1 MADNEK
7 HVDYLKRAM
16 NNLRLTRRRLSELEY
31 QQSEPIAIVGIGCR
45 YPGGV
50 SSPEDLWRVVAE
62 GRDTIG
68 GFPTDRG
75 WDIDALFD
83 PEPGIAG
90 KSYVRDGGFVYDAGE
105 FDAGF
110 FGISPRE
117 AVAMDPQQRLLLET
131 VWEALEH
138 AGIAPES
145 LRGSDT
151 GVFVGVMHH
160 DYPYSE
166 ASGAIVSGR
175 VSYVLGLE
183 GPAVTVDTACSS
195 SLVALHQAAQA
206 VRAGECAMALVGGVT
221 VLATPGLFVEF
232 SRQRGLAPD
241 GRSKSFADAADGT
254 GWSEG
259 VGVLVVERLSD
270 ARRHG
275 HQVLA
280 VVRGSAVNQDGAS
293 NGLTAPNG
301 PSQQRVIRRALA
313 NAGLTTGEVDVVE
326 AHGTGTRLGDPIE
339 AQALLATYGQDRPE
353 DKPLWLGSI
362 KSNIGHSQAAAGVA
376 GVIKMIQAMRH
387 GVAPKT
393 LHVDAP
399 SSHVDWD
406 SGAVQ
411 LLTEARDWPDGDRPR
426 RAAVSSFGISGTNA
440 HVILEQAPAVA
451 EVIDSEATVSDTT
464 GVVVWRLS
472 GRSREALVGQARRL
486 ADFIAADAGLEAAD
500 VGWSLLQ
507 RSRFEHRALVVGVDR
522 EQLLAG
528 LISIG
533 TDTPAANTVTG
544 TGAGAGKTVLVF
556 PGQGAQWVGMG
567 RELLDTAPVFAQAI
581 DECDRAFSVLVDWSL
596 TDVLRGSV
604 DAPSL
609 DRVDVVQPV
618 SFAVMVGLAR
628 LWAAFGVVPDA
639 VMGHSQGE
647 IAAAY
652 VAGALTLEDAARVV
666 VSRSRLIQQQL
677 AGNGA
682 MLSILDTVERVQS
695 WIAPFAEEVCVA
707 AVNGP
712 RSVTVSGPPAVL
724 AELERTLSAQA
735 VMRWMIPDVDFAAHS
750 MQVESLQ
757 AALLEALGGVS
768 AGSSLIPFYSTVTGE
783 LVDTTGLDAHYWY
796 RNLRQTVCL
805 QQATEALLA
814 DGHTRFVE
822 VSAHPVLT
830 VAIEDT
836 STNIHTGTGTG
847 APETVVVV
855 GSLRR
860 DDGGLD
866 RFLHAVACLDVAGV
880 EIDWT
885 ALYTGRGV
893 ARVGL
898 PTYAFQRRRYWLD
911 TSAGTGDA
919 VSLGQ
924 AAADH
929 PLVGAVVAAPDT
941 GGVTVTGRLSLRTH
955 PWLADYTVGG
965 VVLLPGT
972 GFVELVLRAGDE
984 VGCPLLQEL
993 TLLAPLSL
1001 PETGARQIQVL
1012 IGGADSDG
1020 QRVVT
1025 VYSRPDTDSDTDGEW
1040 VLHAQGVVAP
1050 DTAAAVVPPW
1060 TQWPPVGA
1068 EPVPIDGLY
1077 DGLTDTGYGYGPMF
1091 QGLQQVWRDGTELYV
1106 QAALPATDGI
1116 DSVGEAHRYGLHP
1129 ALLDAVLHA
1138 LGLDDTHDTGDTGG
1152 GQGPRLPFAW
1162 EQVGLHATGAA
1173 LVRARITST
1182 DTGAVS
1188 IVVADETGQPVLTV
1202 GSLVLRPVAF
1212 DQLTITSGDRLLAVD
1227 WNPVTAPEPVSVVPY
1242 ITWTQH
1248 ATPDTVSDGASD
1260 ASVVVFD
1267 ARDIAA
1273 GEADPVWQ
1281 AHTAVHRVLAAVQEF
1296 SDPHWSGPGVL
1307 MVLTRGAVAVAGSAV
1322 TDLAASAVWGLV
1334 RSAQTEDPGRI
1345 VLIDLDLDLEPDAE
1359 TESGE
1364 DLFSPAVA
1372 EVVSTASALGEPQL
1386 AIRNGITHTPRLT
1399 RLTSQPAEITDGD
1412 RGVVLAE
1419 GTVIVTGG
1427 TGGLGALVA
1436 RHLVSSYGV
1445 RSLVLA
1451 SRRGSAA
1458 EGVEQLVEELAGLG
1472 ARVRVEACDVSDR
1485 AAVAQLLS
1493 SVPSQFPLTGVVHA
1507 AGVLDDGMMA
1517 ALTPQRVDVVMSAK
1531 ADAAWHLHELTRDRD
1546 LALFVL
1552 FSSVA
1557 GVVGG
1562 PGQGNYAAANTFLDG
1577 LAEYRR
1583 ARGLAATSIAWG
1595 LWASGTGMTGHLERG
1610 DVARNSR
1617 GGFRAVSDEQGL
1629 ALFDAAIAQH
1639 RATVTATRLDTA
1651 ALAASARAGLLAPL
1665 LRGLAPAA
1673 RRSVDTT
1680 TTPGTGS
1687 ALLARLAGLAEPE
1700 QRRLVLDMV
1709 RSQIAVVLGHAGAE
1723 AVEATRNFRDLGIDS
1738 LTAVEARN
1746 RLNTVTGLRLPA
1758 TLVFDYPTPDAITG
1772 HILHELHGSAAV
1784 PAMVT
1789 PLVSADVSDPVVV
1802 VGIGCRYPGGVSS
1815 PEDLWRVVAEGR
1827 DTIGGFPTDRGWDID
1842 ALFDPEPGIAGKSYV
1857 RDGGFVYDAGEFDA
1871 GFFGIS
1877 PREAVAM
1884 DPQQRLLLETVW
1896 EALEH
1901 AGIAPESLRGSD
1913 TGVFVGVGDAYYGVG
1928 ADSDISAEGFR
1939 LTGGAASVVSG
1950 RVSYVLGL
1958 EGPAVSI
1965 DTACSSS
1972 LVALHQAAQAVRA
1985 GECAMALVGGVTVL
1999 ATPGLFVEFS
2009 RQRGLA
2015 PDGRSKSFADAADGT
2030 GWSEGVGV
2038 LVVER
2043 LSDARRHGHQVLA
2056 VVRGSAVNQD
2066 GASNGLTAPNGPSQ
2080 QRVIRRALANA
2091 GLTTGEV
2098 DVVEA
2103 HGTGTRLGDP
2113 IEAQALL
2120 ATYGQDRPE
2129 DKPLWLGSIKS
2140 NIGHS
2145 QAAAGVAGVI
2155 KMIQAMRHGV
2165 APKTLHVDAPSSHV
2179 DWDSGAVQLLTEARD
2194 WPDGDRPR
2202 RAAVSSFGVSGTNAH
2217 VILEQAPVI
2226 ENHSDTD
2233 DPADSTGGIDT
2244 TGTTVTGAGA
2254 GVVVWRLSGRSREAL
2269 VGQAR
2274 RLADFIAADAGLEA
2288 ADVGWSLLQRS
2299 RFEHRALVVG
2309 VDREQL
2315 LAGLISIGTDTP
2327 AANTVTGTGAGAG
2340 KTVLVFPGQG
2350 AQWVGMGRELYERF
2364 PVFAAAFDAVVAE
2377 LDPRLGCSLR
2387 EVVWGEHAEPLN
2399 ATVFAQA
2406 ALFAVGVGVFAL
2418 LRAWGVRPDML
2429 AGHSIGEITAA
2440 HVAGV
2445 LSLEDA
2451 AVLVAA
2457 RGQLMQALPEGGA
2470 MAAVQ
2475 ASETEIAELFTEFGT
2490 GAVDIAAVNAVD
2502 SLVISGEADAVET
2515 VTTHLAGLGRR
2526 VTRLPVSHAFHSVLM
2541 EPMLAEFAEV
2551 VAGLS
2556 FAEPAIPIVSNL
2568 DGQLAG
2574 PELADPHY
2582 WVRHVRGTVRFAETI
2597 HTLHEA
2603 GATRFLV
2610 AGPDGGLTALI
2621 DQNLQPHTDTGVVVT
2636 AALRRDR
2643 SQTDTMLTAV
2653 AHLDVAGV
2661 EIDWT
2666 ALYTGRGVARVGL
2679 PTYAFQ
2685 RRRYWLD
2692 TSAGTGD
2699 AVSLGQAAADHPLVG
2714 AVVAAPDT
2722 GGVTVTGR
2730 LSLRTHPW
2738 LADHAVGGVVLLPGT
2753 GFVELVLRA
2762 GDEVGCPLLQEL
2774 TLLAPLSLPET
2785 GARQIQVL
2793 IGGAD
2798 SDGQRVVTVYSRP
2811 DTDSDTDGEWVLH
2824 AQGVVAPD
2832 TAAAVVPPWTQWPP
2846 VGAEPVPIDGLY
2858 DGLTDTGYGYGPMF
2872 QGLQQVWRDG
2882 TELYVQ
2888 AALPATDGID
2898 SVGEAHRYGLHP
2910 ALLDAVLHALLALND
2925 TGGTGAGPR
2934 LPFAWEQVSLHAT
2947 GAALVRARITSTDT
2961 GAVTVEVGDEAGHPV
2976 LTVGSLAVRPVTLDQ
2991 LATTRSGDRLLGLD
3005 WNPVTAP
3012 EPVSVVPYITWTQHA
3027 TPDTVSDGA
3036 SDASVVVF
3044 DARDIAAGEAD
3055 PVWQAH
3061 TAVHRVLAAVQ
3072 EFSDPHWSG
3081 PGVLMVLTR
3090 GAVAVAGSAVTD
3102 LAASAVWGLVRSAQT
3117 EDPGRI
3123 VLIDLDLEPDA
3134 ETESGEDLFSP
3145 AVAEVVSTASALGE
3159 PQLAIRNGITHTPR
3173 LTREIDRGVLAIP
3186 AQGLWR
3192 LAAVEKGTPDGVGV
3206 VVDSRGSEPL
3216 LAGQVRIA
3224 VRAGGVNF
3232 RDVLICLGMY
3242 PDPNGQMGSEVAGV
3256 VLEVGPEV
3264 VGVVPGDRVMG
3275 MVDGGIGAVAVTDH
3289 RLVVQIPAGWTFAE
3303 AAAVPVVFLTA
3314 YYGLRDLAE
3323 VQPGETLLVHAAAG
3337 GVGMA
3342 AVQLARHWGLE
3353 VYATASSGK
3362 WDVLRGMGFDE
3373 QHIANS
3379 RTLQF
3384 EEQFLAATGGRGM
3397 DVVLDSLTG
3406 QFVDASLRLLPRGGR
3421 FIEMGKADIRD
3432 SDQIAADYPGVK
3444 YRAFDNAEAGPDRI
3458 QQMLA
3463 ELTALFDRGVLQRL
3477 PLRTWPVE
3485 QAREA
3490 LRYFSQARHIGKIV
3504 LTTPAAKDVLAEGT
3518 VIVTGGT
3525 GGLGA
3530 LVARHLV
3537 SSYGVRSL
3545 VLASRRGSAAEGVEQ
3560 LVEELAGLGA
3570 RVRVEACDVSDRA
3583 AVAQLLSSVPSQFPL
3598 TGVVHA
3604 AGVLDDGMMAALTP
3618 QRVDVV
3624 MSAKADA
3631 AWHLHELTRD
3641 RDLAL
3646 FVLFSSVAGV
3656 VGGPGQGNYAAANTF
3671 LDGLAEYRRARGLAA
3686 TSIAWGMWASGTG
3699 MTGHLERGDVARN
3712 SRGGFRAVSDEQGL
3726 ALFDAAI
3733 AQHRATVTA
3742 TRLDTAALAASAR
3755 AGLLAPLLRG
3765 LAPAARRSVDTTTTP
3780 GTGSAL
3786 LARLAGLAEPEQRRL
3801 VLDMVRSQIAVV
3813 LGHAGAE
3820 AVEATRNFRDL
3831 GIDSLTA
3838 VEARNRL
3845 NTVTGLRLP
3854 ATLVFDYPT
3863 PDAITGHILHELHG
3877 SAAVPAMVTP
3887 LVSADVSD
3895 PVVVVGIGCRYPGG
3909 VSSPEDLWRV
3919 VAEGR
3924 DTIGGFPTDRGWDI
3938 DALFDPEPG
3947 IAGKSYVRDGGFVY
3961 DAGEFDAGFFG
3972 ISPREAV
3979 AMDPQQR
3986 LLLETVWEALEHA
3999 GIAPESLRGS
4009 DTGVFVGVTDA
4020 YYSVGADSDI
4030 SAEGFRLT
4038 GGTASVVSGRV
4049 SYVLGLEGPAVSI
4062 DTACSSSLVALH
4074 QAAQAVRA
4082 GECAMA
4088 LVGGV
4093 TVMASPGVFAEFS
4106 RQRGLA
4112 PDGRSKP
4119 FADAADGTGWSE
4131 GVGVLVVERLSDA
4144 RRHGHQVLAVVR
4156 GSAVNQD
4163 GASNGLTA
4171 PNGPS
4176 QQRVIRRALAN
4187 AGLTTGEVD
4196 VVEAHGT
4203 GTRLGDPIE
4212 AQALLATYGQDR
4224 PEDKP
4229 LWLGSIKSNIGHSQA
4244 AAGVAGVIK
4253 MIQAMRHGVAPK
4265 TLHVDA
4271 PSSHVDWDSGAVQL
4285 LTEARDWPDGD
4296 RPRRAAVSSFG
4307 VSGTNAHVILEQ
4319 APAVAE
4325 VIDSEATV
4333 SDTTGVVVWRLS
4345 GRSREA
4351 LVGQARRLADFIAA
4365 DAGLEAADVGWSLLQ
4380 RSRFEHRALVVGVDR
4395 EQLLA
4400 GLISI
4405 GTDTPAANTVTGT
4418 GAGAGKTVLVFPG
4431 QGAQWV
4437 GMGRELLDTAP
4448 VFAQAIDECDRAFS
4462 VLVDWSLTDVLR
4474 GSVDAPS
4481 LDRVDVVQ
4489 PVSFAVMVGLARL
4502 WAAFGVVPDA
4512 VMGHSQ
4518 GEIAAAYVAGAL
4530 TLEDAARV
4538 VVSRSRLIQQQLAGN
4553 GAMASVSMPADAVT
4567 SRLNDRVSIA
4577 AVNGPNSVVVSGEPG
4592 AIEHLVNA
4600 CEIDGIHAR
4609 RIAVDYAS
4617 HSAQVE
4623 SLQAALLEAL
4633 GGVSAG
4639 SSLIPF
4645 YSTVTGELVDTTG
4658 LDAHYWYRNLR
4669 QTVCLQQ
4676 ATEALLA
4683 DGHTRFVEVSAHPVL
4698 TVAIEDTSTNI
4709 HTGTGTGA
4717 PETVVVVGSL
4727 RRDDG
4732 GLDRFLHAVA
4742 CLDVAG
4748 VEIDWTALYTGR
4760 GVARVGL
4767 PTYAFQ
4773 RRRYWLDTSAGTGD
4787 AVSLGQ
4793 AAADHPLVGAVVAAP
4808 DTGGVTVTG
4817 RLSLRTHPWLA
4828 DHAVGGVV
4836 LLPGTGFVELVLRAG
4851 DEVGCPLLQEL
4862 TLLAPLSLPETGAR
4876 QIQVLIGGADSDG
4889 QRVVTVYS
4897 RPDTDSDTDGEWVL
4911 HAQGVVAPDT
4921 AAAVVPPWTQWP
4933 PVGAEPV
4940 PIDGLYD
4947 GLTDTGYGYGP
4958 MFQGLQQVWR
4968 DGTELYVQAALPA
4981 TDGIDSVG
4989 EAHRYGLHPAL
5000 LDAVLHALGLDD
5012 THDTGD
5018 TGGGQ
5023 GPRLPFAWE
5032 QVGLH
5037 ATGAALVRARITS
5050 TDTGAVSIVV
5060 ADETGQPVLT
5070 VGSLVLRPVAFDQ
5083 LTITS
5088 GDRLLAVDWNPVTAP
5103 EPVSVVPYIT
5113 WTQHAT
5119 PDTVSDGASDASVVV
5134 FDARDIAAG
5143 EADPVWQA
5151 HTAVHR
5157 VLAAVQEFSD
5167 PHWSGPGVLMVLTRG
5182 AVAVAGSAVTDL
5194 AASAVWGLVR
5204 SAQTEDPGRIVLID
5218 LDLDLEPD
5226 AETESGEDLFSP
5238 AVAEVV
5244 STASALGEP
5253 QLAIRNGITHTPRL
5267 TRLTSQPAEITDGDR
5282 GVVLAEGTVI
5292 VTGGTGGLG
5301 ALVARHLVSSYGVR
5315 SLVLA
5320 SRRGSAA
5327 EGVEQLVEELAGLGA
5342 RVRVEACD
5350 VSDRAAVAQLL
5361 SSVPS
5366 QFPLTGV
5373 VHAAG
5378 VLDDGMMAALT
5389 PQRVD
5394 VVMSAKADAAWHLH
5408 ELTRDRDLALFVL
5421 FSSVAGVV
5429 GGPGQGNYAAANTF
5443 LDGLAEYRRARGL
5456 AATSIAWGMWA
5467 SGTGMTGHLER
5478 GDVARNS
5485 RGGFRA
5491 VSDEQGL
5498 ALFDAAIAQ
5507 HRATVTATRLDTAAL
5522 AASAR
5527 AGLLAPLLRGLAPA
5541 ARRSVD
5547 TTTTPGTGSALLA
5560 RLAGLAEPEQ
5570 RRLVLDMVR
5579 SQIAVVLGHAGAEA
5593 VEATRNFRD
5602 LGIDSLTAVEAR
5614 NRLNTVTGLRLPAT
5628 LVFDYPTPDA
5638 ITGHILHE
5646 LHGSAAVPAMVTPL
5660 VSADVSD
5667 PVVVVGI
5674 GCRYPGGVSSPEDL
5688 WRVVAEGRDTIGGFP
5703 TDRGWDID
5711 ALFDPEPGIAGKS
5724 YVRDGGFV
5732 YDAGEFDAGFF
5743 GISPREAVA
5752 MDPQQRLLL
5761 ETVWEALEHAGIAPE
5776 SLRGSDTGVFVGV
5789 MHHDYPYSEASGAIV
5804 SGRVS
5809 YVLGLEG
5816 PAVTVDTACS
5826 SSLVALHQAAQAVRA
5841 GECAMAL
5848 VGGVTVMATP
5858 GVFTEF
5864 SRQQGL
5870 APDGRSKSF
5879 ADAADGTGF
5888 AEGVGVLVVE
5898 RLSDARRHGHQVLA
5912 VVRGS
5917 AVNQD
5922 GASNGLTA
5930 PNGPSQQR
5938 VIRRA
5943 LANAGLTTGEVDVV
5957 EAHGTGTRLGDPIE
5971 AQALLATYGQDRPE
5985 DKPLWLGSIKSNIG
5999 HSQAAAGVAGVIKMI
6014 QAMRHGVAPKTLH
6027 VDAPSSHVDWDSG
6040 AVQLLTEARDWPD
6053 GDRPRRAAVS
6063 SFGISGTNA
6072 HVILE
6077 QAPVIENHS
6086 DTDDPAD
6093 STGGIDTTGTTVTG
6107 AGAGVVVW
6115 RLSGRSREALV
6126 GQARRLA
6133 DFIAADAGLEAA
6145 DVGWSLL
6152 QRSRFEHRA
6161 LVVGVDR
6168 EQLLAGLISIGTDT
6182 PAANTV
6188 TGTGAGAGKTVLVFP
6203 GQGAQWVGM
6212 GRELL
6217 DTAPVFAQAIDE
6229 CDRAFSVLVDWSL
6242 TDVLRGSVDAPS
6254 LDRVDVV
6261 QPVSFAVMVGL
6272 ARLWAAFGVVPD
6284 AVMGHSQGE
6293 IAAAYVAGAL
6303 TLEDAARVVVSRS
6316 RLIQQ
6321 QLAGNG
6327 AMLSILDTVE
6337 RVQSWIAPFAEEVCV
6352 AAVNGPRSVTVSGPP
6367 AVLAELER
6375 TLSAQAV
6382 MRWMIP
6388 DVDFAAH
6395 SMQVESLQAAL
6406 LEALGGVS
6414 AGSSLI
6420 PFYSTVTGEL
6430 VDTTGLDAHYWYR
6443 NLRQTVCLQQ
6453 ATEALLAD
6461 GHTRFVEVSAHP
6473 VLTVAIE
6480 DTSTNIHTGT
6490 GTGAPET
6497 VVVVGSLRRDDGG
6510 LDRFLHAVACL
6521 DVAGVEIDWTALYT
6535 GRGVARV
6542 GLPTYAFQRRRYW
6555 LDTSAG
6561 TGDAVSLG
6569 QAAADHPLVGAVVA
6583 APDTGGVTVTGR
6595 LSLRT
6600 HPWLADHAVGG
6611 VVLLP
6616 GTGFVELVLRAGD
6629 EVGCPLLQE
6638 LTLLAPLSLPET
6650 GARQIQVLIGGA
6662 DSDGQRVVTVYSRP
6676 DTDSDTDGEWVLHA
6690 QGVVA
6695 PDTAA
6700 AVVPP
6705 WTQWPPVGAE
6715 PVPIDGLYD
6724 GLTDT
6729 GYGYGPMFQGL
6740 QQVWRDG
6747 TELYVQAALPATDG
6761 IDSVGEAHRY
6771 GLHPALLDAVL
6782 HALLALNDTGGTGAG
6797 PRLPFAWEQV
6807 SLHATGAALVRA
6819 RITSTDTGAVTVE
6832 VGDEAGHPVLTVGSL
6847 AVRPVTLDQ
6856 LATTRSGDR
6865 LLGLD
6870 WNPVTAPEPVSVV
6883 PYITWTQHATPD
6895 TVSDGASDA
6904 SVVVFDARDIAAGEA
6919 DPVWQA
6925 HTAVHRVLAAVQE
6938 FSDPHWSGPGVLMVL
6953 TRGAVAVAGS
6963 AVTDLAA
6970 SAVWG
6975 LVRSAQTEDPGRIV
6989 LIDLDLDLEPDA
7001 ETESGEDLFSP
7012 AVAEVVSTAS
7022 ALGEPQLAI
7031 RNGITHTPRLT
7042 RLTSQPAEIT
7052 DGDRGVVLAEGTVI
7066 VTGGTGGLGA
7076 LVARHLVSSY
7086 GVRSLVL
7093 ASRRGS
7099 AAEGVEQLVEELAG
7113 LGARV
7118 RVEACDVSD
7127 RAAVAQLL
7135 SSVPSQFP
7143 LTGVVHAAGVLD
7155 DGMMAALT
7163 PQRVDVVMSA
7173 KADAAWHLHEL
7184 TRDRDLAL
7192 FVLFS
7197 SVAGVVGGPGQ
7208 GNYAAANTF
7217 LDGLAEYRR
7226 ARGLAATSIAW
7237 GFWASGTD
7245 GVIQRSGSG
7254 TFALNGHSGFRMLS
7268 DEQGLALF
7276 DAAIAQHRATVTAT
7290 CLDTAALAAS
7300 ARAGLLAPLLRGLA
7314 PATRRKVGTGTE
7326 PRSSEFG
7333 YLSRKIMGLDN
7344 DAQDKI
7350 LMEFIVERATAI
7362 LGYASFED
7370 FGASF
7375 IDAGF
7380 NSVTAME
7387 IRNDL
7392 NKATG
7397 LRLTPMSVFDHRGP
7411 AELARHVRNEIINA
7425 GYANSNPVIIDA
7437 KRVVPEGN
7445 RDGEALS
7452 GLFKDSVAAG
7462 NIEKGLEFLSS
7473 AARLRPVFDS
7483 DCDLAEMPAPIRL
7496 SDGDS
7501 SSPHLIFISTPVFT
7515 GGVHQHL
7522 RISAPFRGKRKV
7534 TSVPLPGFKGNE
7546 PLPSSSTAAIDLL
7559 VRTVLDVAGEDSFVL
7574 VGYSSGGSLAY
7585 ATAAEIARD
7594 PDNRLMGVVLLD
7606 TFSADGADALPV
7618 ESLVNAMLE
7627 KEGTFGTLNDARL
7640 TATVAWLEMLLNFS
7654 PNPAPFEV
7662 LLVRCTRASFRKLS
7676 PQSGRYE
7683 DVLVSR
7689 WWPSQAVSSVPAD
7702 HFSIIADDS
7711 NVAAAAIDEWLGLF

>member
-1 MADNEK
+1 MTIPEDWPAEASRVRPLEFDPVVVVGMGCRFPGGSSPDQLWKLLVEGKDAIGPFPTDRGWDVSGLFDPDPGAAGKSYVREGGFIYDAADFDAAFFGINPRESVAMDPQQRVLLETSWEALEYAGINPISLRGSDTGVFIGVTSQNYGSLVNESSNLAGAEGYRLTGTSPSLVSGRVAYVLGLRGPAVSVDTASSSSLVALHQAVQSVRSGECSLALAGGVTVMATPEAFVEYSRQRGLAPDGRCKPFAQAANGTAWSEGVGVVVLERLSQARALGHDILAVVRGTAVNQDGASNGLTAPDGQAQQHVIRTALANARLAPNEVDVIEAHGTGTTLGDPIEAEALLATYGQGRQADRPVWLGSIK
-7 HVDYLKRAM
+7 SNIGHAQAAAGIAGVIKMIQAMLHGILPETLHVDAPTSHVNWSAGAMRLLTERRSWPDYGHPRRAAVSSFGISGTNAHLILEQAPEVAENAADPGRKRHAGENVGIGVHVWPVSARTREGVSRQSQRLYEFVQDRPSLDSRDLSWSLLYSRPQFEHRAVVIGSCRAQLLAGLRSLSDDPATMDAVTGAVSTEGKTVFVFPGQGAQLLGMGQELYCAFPEFANAFNSVVDELDRHLDTPLRNVVWGDDEEALNATLFAQAGLFAVGVALFHLLRSWGIRPDYVSGHSIGEIAAAHVAQILSLPDAARLVAERGRLMQALPSGGAM
-16 NNLRLTRRRLSELEY
+16 ISVQAGESEIAALMLDEVDIAAVNAPDSVVLSGAYQSIVDLVGRLECAGFRVRNLPVSHAFHSRLMDPMLTAFADVLDELTFSNPAIPILSNRTGDLGDIRMISPEYWVCHVRETVRFADGMHTLADAGATRFLVLGPDGGLTGLIRQCFESAGSTNVLAVSVLRKNRPQVQGLLHAMAELYATGTAIDWAAVYSAQVGRRVALPTYAFDRRRYWPETGLKTKPAKVSEPEAWTSDDSMERSTSYVPELRQRLIGLQDTEQLDVLLEVVRAHLATVLGHSGIDAVDINHNFKDLGIDSLTAVEARDRLAATTGLALPITVLFNYPTVRKLAAYLQQQLLGEY
-31 QQSEPIAIVGIGCR
+31 QQANFVSETPTAAGMSEPIAIVGIGCRLPGGVSSPDELWQMVVDGHDAVGEFPSDRGWDIAELYDPDPVASGKSYSRTGGFLYDAGDFDSGFFGINPREATAMDPQQRLLLETVWEALEHAGIKPDTLRGSDTGVFVGVTDQSYGNGAANSDAASEGYRLTGGTTSVVSGRVAYVLGLQGPAVSIDTACSSSLVALHQAVMSVRSGECDLALACGVSVMATPAMFIEFSRQGGLAEDGRCKPFAAAADGTSWSEGVGVLVIERLSQAHQLGHEVLAVIRGSAVNQDGASNGLTAPNGLSQQRVIQRALANAGITPDTVDVVEAHGTGTKLGDPIEAEALLATYGQNRPPDRPLWLGSIKSNVGHTQAAAGIAGVIKMIQALRHNILPRTLHVDAPSPHVNWSSGGVKLLVEQCSWSLPTAGPRRAAVSSFGISGTNAHVILEQAPSKDHLSAVDTPDSDDGESGGATSRRPDNLIGTTALLISGRSREALTGQAQRLLDMARTSPELNPIDVGWSLLTSRSQFEHRAVVIGTDWTQLLDGLRALIDAAPNANLVSGEVRPNGRTVFVFPGQGAQWLGMGRRLLDTVPVFKRKIVECADAFAPLIDWSLLDVLSASADDSASPNASLFNRVDVIQPALFAVMVSLAEVWRSLGVMPDAVVGHSQGEVAAAYVAGALSLEDAALVVVERSRLVAEQLAGRGGMASVSLSQAAVTERLADYGDDLSIAAINGPAAIVVSGNITALDRFLASCSHDGIRASRISVDYASHSACVEPLRVELLRRLQHISPRSSAVTFYSTVTGALLDTVELDADYWYRNLRHTVQFYQTAIGLFEEGCTVFIESSPHPVLIQSVEEAVDVLTEEARAGANSATRDILAVGTLQRGDGGAERLLNAAAQLTVAGVSVDWSMVYAGRAAARVKLPNYAFQRRRYWLDTVTRTGDVALLGLLAANHPMVGGVMPSPETGGVVVIGWLSLQTHPWLAEHMIGEVMVLPGTAFLELAIRAGDETGTPVIRELTLLAPLVLPAEGGVRMQTIVSGSDEAGQRTIAIYSCVSDTEGWVLHAQGQLGSRDLAYAKTDIHTGIDMWPPADAVLVDTDGCYDQLIDVGYSFGSVFRGLRSVWRRGNELFVDAELPETAADIQQYGLHPALLDSVLHALLLENGNGLSARMPFAWEEVTLHATGATKIRARINLVDQDVAALQVTDQAGDPVLSIRSLTTRAVRFDQLAAVTAASPLHAIAWRAIPTPNRPSPTPFVYWTDATHETDAEVLVLECDHHRSDGVLAGTHAMIHEVHAALRTFTNQARFVSSTLLVVTRGAVSISDNDAIANLAGAAVWGMVRSAQSEEPGRIVLVDLDTSGGDGLDGIVSRVLACGEPVVGVRNHGLYAARLTRLPVIRNSGGAGVNALNVRDVPHVSEGSVVVTGGTGGLGALMARHLVVEHGVRSLVLVSRRGIAAPGAEELRTELAGLGALVRVQACDMSDRRAVAALLATIPDDRPLTGIVHAAGVHDDGVINTLTPQQIDSVLAAKADAAWHLHELTQDRDLAVFILFSSLVGVVGVPGLSNYAAANAFLDGLATHRSLKGLAATSIVWGLWGSGAGMAGHLGNADAARMNRAGMAEMTVEQGVALFDSAIGQHRPVVLAMHLDRLILAEQARAGTLPPLMSELLPTRVRREAAAGEGLRGFERLLGLSESEQRQLILEIVRAQVATVLGHAGPEAVDANHSFHDLGFDSLTAVEVRNRLNTVTGLRLPATLVFDYPTPDAITGHILHELHGSAAVPAMVTPLVSADVSDPVVVVGIGCR

-151 GVFVGVMHH
+151 GVFVGVSDHH
-160 DYPYSE
+160 YGLGAGPEGDIGAEGYRMTGGV
-166 ASGAIVSGR
+166 ASVVSGR

-183 GPAVTVDTACSS
+183 GPAVSIDTACSS

-206 VRAGECAMALVGGVT
+206 VRAGECAMALVGGVA
-221 VLATPGLFVEF
+221 VMSSPWVFEEF
-232 SRQRGLAPD
+232 SRQRGLAADARCKP
-241 GRSKSFADAADGT
+241 FADAADGT
-254 GWSEG
+254 AFAEG

-464 GVVVWRLS
+464 
-472 GRSREALVGQARRL
+472 
-486 ADFIAADAGLEAAD
+486 
-500 VGWSLLQ
+500 
-507 RSRFEHRALVVGVDR
+507 
-522 EQLLAG
+522 
-528 LISIG
+528 
-533 TDTPAANTVTG
+533 
-544 TGAGAGKTVLVF
+544 
-556 PGQGAQWVGMG
+556 
-567 RELLDTAPVFAQAI
+567 
-581 DECDRAFSVLVDWSL
+581 
-596 TDVLRGSV
+596 
-604 DAPSL
+604 
-609 DRVDVVQPV
+609 
-618 SFAVMVGLAR
+618 
-628 LWAAFGVVPDA
+628 
-639 VMGHSQGE
+639 
-647 IAAAY
+647 
-652 VAGALTLEDAARVV
+652 
-666 VSRSRLIQQQL
+666 
-677 AGNGA
+677 
-682 MLSILDTVERVQS
+682 
-695 WIAPFAEEVCVA
+695 
-707 AVNGP
+707 
-712 RSVTVSGPPAVL
+712 
-724 AELERTLSAQA
+724 
-735 VMRWMIPDVDFAAHS
+735 
-750 MQVESLQ
+750 
-757 AALLEALGGVS
+757 
-768 AGSSLIPFYSTVTGE
+768 
-783 LVDTTGLDAHYWY
+783 
-796 RNLRQTVCL
+796 
-805 QQATEALLA
+805 
-814 DGHTRFVE
+814 
-822 VSAHPVLT
+822 
-830 VAIEDT
+830 
-836 STNIHTGTGTG
+836 
-847 APETVVVV
+847 
-855 GSLRR
+855 
-860 DDGGLD
+860 
-866 RFLHAVACLDVAGV
+866 
-880 EIDWT
+880 
-885 ALYTGRGV
+885 
-893 ARVGL
+893 
-898 PTYAFQRRRYWLD
+898 
-911 TSAGTGDA
+911 
-919 VSLGQ
+919 
-924 AAADH
+924 
-929 PLVGAVVAAPDT
+929 
-941 GGVTVTGRLSLRTH
+941 
-955 PWLADYTVGG
+955 
-965 VVLLPGT
+965 
-972 GFVELVLRAGDE
+972 
-984 VGCPLLQEL
+984 
-993 TLLAPLSL
+993 
-1001 PETGARQIQVL
+1001 
-1012 IGGADSDG
+1012 
-1020 QRVVT
+1020 
-1025 VYSRPDTDSDTDGEW
+1025 
-1040 VLHAQGVVAP
+1040 
-1050 DTAAAVVPPW
+1050 
-1060 TQWPPVGA
+1060 
-1068 EPVPIDGLY
+1068 
-1077 DGLTDTGYGYGPMF
+1077 
-1091 QGLQQVWRDGTELYV
+1091 
-1106 QAALPATDGI
+1106 
-1116 DSVGEAHRYGLHP
+1116 
-1129 ALLDAVLHA
+1129 
-1138 LGLDDTHDTGDTGG
+1138 
-1152 GQGPRLPFAW
+1152 
-1162 EQVGLHATGAA
+1162 
-1173 LVRARITST
+1173 
-1182 DTGAVS
+1182 
-1188 IVVADETGQPVLTV
+1188 
-1202 GSLVLRPVAF
+1202 
-1212 DQLTITSGDRLLAVD
+1212 
-1227 WNPVTAPEPVSVVPY
+1227 
-1242 ITWTQH
+1242 
-1248 ATPDTVSDGASD
+1248 
-1260 ASVVVFD
+1260 
-1267 ARDIAA
+1267 
-1273 GEADPVWQ
+1273 
-1281 AHTAVHRVLAAVQEF
+1281 
-1296 SDPHWSGPGVL
+1296 
-1307 MVLTRGAVAVAGSAV
+1307 
-1322 TDLAASAVWGLV
+1322 
-1334 RSAQTEDPGRI
+1334 
-1345 VLIDLDLDLEPDAE
+1345 
-1359 TESGE
+1359 
-1364 DLFSPAVA
+1364 
-1372 EVVSTASALGEPQL
+1372 
-1386 AIRNGITHTPRLT
+1386 
-1399 RLTSQPAEITDGD
+1399 
-1412 RGVVLAE
+1412 
-1419 GTVIVTGG
+1419 
-1427 TGGLGALVA
+1427 
-1436 RHLVSSYGV
+1436 
-1445 RSLVLA
+1445 
-1451 SRRGSAA
+1451 
-1458 EGVEQLVEELAGLG
+1458 
-1472 ARVRVEACDVSDR
+1472 
-1485 AAVAQLLS
+1485 
-1493 SVPSQFPLTGVVHA
+1493 
-1507 AGVLDDGMMA
+1507 
-1517 ALTPQRVDVVMSAK
+1517 
-1531 ADAAWHLHELTRDRD
+1531 
-1546 LALFVL
+1546 
-1552 FSSVA
+1552 
-1557 GVVGG
+1557 
-1562 PGQGNYAAANTFLDG
+1562 
-1577 LAEYRR
+1577 
-1583 ARGLAATSIAWG
+1583 
-1595 LWASGTGMTGHLERG
+1595 
-1610 DVARNSR
+1610 
-1617 GGFRAVSDEQGL
+1617 
-1629 ALFDAAIAQH
+1629 
-1639 RATVTATRLDTA
+1639 
-1651 ALAASARAGLLAPL
+1651 
-1665 LRGLAPAA
+1665 
-1673 RRSVDTT
+1673 
-1680 TTPGTGS
+1680 
-1687 ALLARLAGLAEPE
+1687 
-1700 QRRLVLDMV
+1700 
-1709 RSQIAVVLGHAGAE
+1709 
-1723 AVEATRNFRDLGIDS
+1723 
-1738 LTAVEARN
+1738 
-1746 RLNTVTGLRLPA
+1746 
-1758 TLVFDYPTPDAITG
+1758 
-1772 HILHELHGSAAV
+1772 
-1784 PAMVT
+1784 
-1789 PLVSADVSDPVVV
+1789 
-1802 VGIGCRYPGGVSS
+1802 
-1815 PEDLWRVVAEGR
+1815 
-1827 DTIGGFPTDRGWDID
+1827 
-1842 ALFDPEPGIAGKSYV
+1842 
-1857 RDGGFVYDAGEFDA
+1857 
-1871 GFFGIS
+1871 
-1877 PREAVAM
+1877 
-1884 DPQQRLLLETVW
+1884 
-1896 EALEH
+1896 
-1901 AGIAPESLRGSD
+1901 
-1913 TGVFVGVGDAYYGVG
+1913 
-1928 ADSDISAEGFR
+1928 
-1939 LTGGAASVVSG
+1939 
-1950 RVSYVLGL
+1950 
-1958 EGPAVSI
+1958 
-1965 DTACSSS
+1965 
-1972 LVALHQAAQAVRA
+1972 
-1985 GECAMALVGGVTVL
+1985 
-1999 ATPGLFVEFS
+1999 
-2009 RQRGLA
+2009 
-2015 PDGRSKSFADAADGT
+2015 
-2030 GWSEGVGV
+2030 
-2038 LVVER
+2038 
-2043 LSDARRHGHQVLA
+2043 
-2056 VVRGSAVNQD
+2056 
-2066 GASNGLTAPNGPSQ
+2066 
-2080 QRVIRRALANA
+2080 
-2091 GLTTGEV
+2091 
-2098 DVVEA
+2098 
-2103 HGTGTRLGDP
+2103 
-2113 IEAQALL
+2113 
-2120 ATYGQDRPE
+2120 
-2129 DKPLWLGSIKS
+2129 
-2140 NIGHS
+2140 
-2145 QAAAGVAGVI
+2145 
-2155 KMIQAMRHGV
+2155 
-2165 APKTLHVDAPSSHV
+2165 
-2179 DWDSGAVQLLTEARD
+2179 
-2194 WPDGDRPR
+2194 
-2202 RAAVSSFGVSGTNAH
+2202 
-2217 VILEQAPVI
+2217 
-2226 ENHSDTD
+2226 
-2233 DPADSTGGIDT
+2233 
-2244 TGTTVTGAGA
+2244 

-2699 AVSLGQAAADHPLVG
+2699 AVEDVIDAEFWRAVEHKDIDALGIDPSQSFGDVLPLLSSWRQQRQDQSVLDSWRYRIAWKALPDSAARLTGTWLVVSSSTVGLDHDLARVLTESGAHVRRIDVDVERMGRSEIAAAIGAVKATDEISGVLSLLAFDDQPGMASLAVPRGLWGNLLLVQACDDESVGAPLWCVTRG
-2714 AVVAAPDT
+2714 AVVVASTDRSPNAMQSQVWGAGQVVGLEYPDWWGGLIDLPIEHDDATLRRLVAA
-2722 GGVTVTGR
+2722 
-2730 LSLRTHPW
+2730 LSRGDGEDQMAIRGSAVHARRMIRASSTKPGSTAVWKLR
-2738 LADHAVGGVVLLPGT
+2738 
-2753 GFVELVLRA
+2753 
-2762 GDEVGCPLLQEL
+2762 
-2774 TLLAPLSLPET
+2774 
-2785 GARQIQVL
+2785 GAVL
-2793 IGGAD
+2793 I
-2798 SDGQRVVTVYSRP
+2798 
-2811 DTDSDTDGEWVLH
+2811 
-2824 AQGVVAPD
+2824 
-2832 TAAAVVPPWTQWPP
+2832 
-2846 VGAEPVPIDGLY
+2846 
-2858 DGLTDTGYGYGPMF
+2858 
-2872 QGLQQVWRDG
+2872 
-2882 TELYVQ
+2882 
-2888 AALPATDGID
+2888 
-2898 SVGEAHRYGLHP
+2898 
-2910 ALLDAVLHALLALND
+2910 
-2925 TGGTGAGPR
+2925 TGGTGALGAHVAR
-2934 LPFAWEQVSLHAT
+2934 YAARHGAEHLILVSRRGTRAPS
-2947 GAALVRARITSTDT
+2947 ALELESELLAMGT
-2961 GAVTVEVGDEAGHPV
+2961 AVTVLACDMTQRDDVAAALSVIDAGDVP
-2976 LTVGSLAVRPVTLDQ
+2976 LTAV
-2991 LATTRSGDRLLGLD
+2991 
-3005 WNPVTAP
+3005 
-3012 EPVSVVPYITWTQHA
+3012 IH
-3027 TPDTVSDGA
+3027 
-3036 SDASVVVF
+3036 
-3044 DARDIAAGEAD
+3044 AAG
-3055 PVWQAH
+3055 
-3061 TAVHRVLAAVQ
+3061 
-3072 EFSDPHWSG
+3072 
-3081 PGVLMVLTR
+3081 
-3090 GAVAVAGSAVTD
+3090 
-3102 LAASAVWGLVRSAQT
+3102 
-3117 EDPGRI
+3117 
-3123 VLIDLDLEPDA
+3123 
-3134 ETESGEDLFSP
+3134 
-3145 AVAEVVSTASALGE
+3145 
-3159 PQLAIRNGITHTPR
+3159 
-3173 LTREIDRGVLAIP
+3173 
-3186 AQGLWR
+3186 
-3192 LAAVEKGTPDGVGV
+3192 
-3206 VVDSRGSEPL
+3206 
-3216 LAGQVRIA
+3216 
-3224 VRAGGVNF
+3224 AGGT
-3232 RDVLICLGMY
+3232 
-3242 PDPNGQMGSEVAGV
+3242 
-3256 VLEVGPEV
+3256 
-3264 VGVVPGDRVMG
+3264 VPIEE
-3275 MVDGGIGAVAVTDH
+3275 IG
-3289 RLVVQIPAGWTFAE
+3289 
-3303 AAAVPVVFLTA
+3303 
-3314 YYGLRDLAE
+3314 Y
-3323 VQPGETLLVHAAAG
+3323 
-3337 GVGMA
+3337 
-3342 AVQLARHWGLE
+3342 
-3353 VYATASSGK
+3353 SS
-3362 WDVLRGMGFDE
+3362 
-3373 QHIANS
+3373 
-3379 RTLQF
+3379 
-3384 EEQFLAATGGRGM
+3384 LAAT
-3397 DVVLDSLTG
+3397 L
-3406 QFVDASLRLLPRGGR
+3406 
-3421 FIEMGKADIRD
+3421 
-3432 SDQIAADYPGVK
+3432 
-3444 YRAFDNAEAGPDRI
+3444 
-3458 QQMLA
+3458 
-3463 ELTALFDRGVLQRL
+3463 
-3477 PLRTWPVE
+3477 
-3485 QAREA
+3485 
-3490 LRYFSQARHIGKIV
+3490 
-3504 LTTPAAKDVLAEGT
+3504 AAKVCGAQHLDELLGQRRLDAFVMFSSGAATWGT
-3518 VIVTGGT
+3518 VGG
-3525 GGLGA
+3525 
-3530 LVARHLV
+3530 
-3537 SSYGVRSL
+3537 
-3545 VLASRRGSAAEGVEQ
+3545 AAY
-3560 LVEELAGLGA
+3560 
-3570 RVRVEACDVSDRA
+3570 
-3583 AVAQLLSSVPSQFPL
+3583 
-3598 TGVVHA
+3598 A
-3604 AGVLDDGMMAALTP
+3604 AGNA
-3618 QRVDVV
+3618 
-3624 MSAKADA
+3624 
-3631 AWHLHELTRD
+3631 
-3641 RDLAL
+3641 
-3646 FVLFSSVAGV
+3646 
-3656 VGGPGQGNYAAANTF
+3656 Y
-3671 LDGLAEYRRARGLAA
+3671 LDGLAGARRARGLVA
-3686 TSIAWGMWASGTG
+3686 TSVAWGVWAGGG
-3699 MTGHLERGDVARN
+3699 MGDEEGFAPYFRRLGVRLLEP
-3712 SRGGFRAVSDEQGL
+3712 EL
-3726 ALFDAAI
+3726 A
-3733 AQHRATVTA
+3733 TK
-3742 TRLDTAALAASAR
+3742 ALAHAIGIDETLITVADIDWERFTGPYTLSR
-3755 AGLLAPLLRG
+3755 RRPLIEDLPEVQDILREHDQET
-3765 LAPAARRSVDTTTTP
+3765 LVVD
-3780 GTGSAL
+3780 SEFQQQ
-3786 LARLAGLAEPEQRRL
+3786 LAGLAEPEQRRL

-4038 GGTASVVSGRV
+4038 GGAASVVSGRV

-4062 DTACSSSLVALH
+4062 DTACSSSLVAVH

-4093 TVMASPGVFAEFS
+4093 AVMSSPWVFAEFS
-4106 RQRGLA
+4106 RQQGLA
-4112 PDGRSKP
+4112 PDGRSKS

-4319 APAVAE
+4319 AP
-4325 VIDSEATV
+4325 VIENH
-4333 SDTTGVVVWRLS
+4333 SDTDDPADSTGGIDTTGTTVTGAGAGVVVWRLS

-5253 QLAIRNGITHTPRL
+5253 QLAIRNGTTHTPRL

-5320 SRRGSAA
+5320 SRRGMGAPGA
-5327 EGVEQLVEELAGLGA
+5327 EELQAELVGLGA

-5350 VSDRAAVAQLL
+5350 VSDRAAVAALL
-5361 SSVPS
+5361 AVVPEDS
-5366 QFPLTGV
+5366 PLTGV

-5421 FSSVAGVV
+5421 FSALAGVV

-5456 AATSIAWGMWA
+5456 AATSIAWGLWA

-5646 LHGSAAVPAMVTPL
+5646 LHGST
-5660 VSADVSD
+5660 
-5667 PVVVVGI
+5667 
-5674 GCRYPGGVSSPEDL
+5674 
-5688 WRVVAEGRDTIGGFP
+5688 
-5703 TDRGWDID
+5703 
-5711 ALFDPEPGIAGKS
+5711 
-5724 YVRDGGFV
+5724 
-5732 YDAGEFDAGFF
+5732 
-5743 GISPREAVA
+5743 
-5752 MDPQQRLLL
+5752 
-5761 ETVWEALEHAGIAPE
+5761 ET
-5776 SLRGSDTGVFVGV
+5776 
-5789 MHHDYPYSEASGAIV
+5789 
-5804 SGRVS
+5804 
-5809 YVLGLEG
+5809 
-5816 PAVTVDTACS
+5816 
-5826 SSLVALHQAAQAVRA
+5826 
-5841 GECAMAL
+5841 
-5848 VGGVTVMATP
+5848 
-5858 GVFTEF
+5858 
-5864 SRQQGL
+5864 
-5870 APDGRSKSF
+5870 
-5879 ADAADGTGF
+5879 
-5888 AEGVGVLVVE
+5888 
-5898 RLSDARRHGHQVLA
+5898 
-5912 VVRGS
+5912 
-5917 AVNQD
+5917 
-5922 GASNGLTA
+5922 
-5930 PNGPSQQR
+5930 
-5938 VIRRA
+5938 
-5943 LANAGLTTGEVDVV
+5943 
-5957 EAHGTGTRLGDPIE
+5957 
-5971 AQALLATYGQDRPE
+5971 
-5985 DKPLWLGSIKSNIG
+5985 
-5999 HSQAAAGVAGVIKMI
+5999 
-6014 QAMRHGVAPKTLH
+6014 
-6027 VDAPSSHVDWDSG
+6027 
-6040 AVQLLTEARDWPD
+6040 
-6053 GDRPRRAAVS
+6053 
-6063 SFGISGTNA
+6063 
-6072 HVILE
+6072 
-6077 QAPVIENHS
+6077 
-6086 DTDDPAD
+6086 
-6093 STGGIDTTGTTVTG
+6093 
-6107 AGAGVVVW
+6107 
-6115 RLSGRSREALV
+6115 
-6126 GQARRLA
+6126 
-6133 DFIAADAGLEAA
+6133 
-6145 DVGWSLL
+6145 
-6152 QRSRFEHRA
+6152 
-6161 LVVGVDR
+6161 
-6168 EQLLAGLISIGTDT
+6168 
-6182 PAANTV
+6182 
-6188 TGTGAGAGKTVLVFP
+6188 
-6203 GQGAQWVGM
+6203 
-6212 GRELL
+6212 
-6217 DTAPVFAQAIDE
+6217 
-6229 CDRAFSVLVDWSL
+6229 
-6242 TDVLRGSVDAPS
+6242 
-6254 LDRVDVV
+6254 RVD
-6261 QPVSFAVMVGL
+6261 
-6272 ARLWAAFGVVPD
+6272 
-6284 AVMGHSQGE
+6284 E
-6293 IAAAYVAGAL
+6293 N
-6303 TLEDAARVVVSRS
+6303 E
-6316 RLIQQ
+6316 
-6321 QLAGNG
+6321 
-6327 AMLSILDTVE
+6327 
-6337 RVQSWIAPFAEEVCV
+6337 
-6352 AAVNGPRSVTVSGPP
+6352 
-6367 AVLAELER
+6367 
-6375 TLSAQAV
+6375 
-6382 MRWMIP
+6382 
-6388 DVDFAAH
+6388 
-6395 SMQVESLQAAL
+6395 
-6406 LEALGGVS
+6406 
-6414 AGSSLI
+6414 
-6420 PFYSTVTGEL
+6420 
-6430 VDTTGLDAHYWYR
+6430 
-6443 NLRQTVCLQQ
+6443 
-6453 ATEALLAD
+6453 
-6461 GHTRFVEVSAHP
+6461 
-6473 VLTVAIE
+6473 
-6480 DTSTNIHTGT
+6480 
-6490 GTGAPET
+6490 
-6497 VVVVGSLRRDDGG
+6497 LRR
-6510 LDRFLHAVACL
+6510 
-6521 DVAGVEIDWTALYT
+6521 
-6535 GRGVARV
+6535 
-6542 GLPTYAFQRRRYW
+6542 
-6555 LDTSAG
+6555 S
-6561 TGDAVSLG
+6561 
-6569 QAAADHPLVGAVVA
+6569 
-6583 APDTGGVTVTGR
+6583 
-6595 LSLRT
+6595 
-6600 HPWLADHAVGG
+6600 
-6611 VVLLP
+6611 
-6616 GTGFVELVLRAGD
+6616 
-6629 EVGCPLLQE
+6629 
-6638 LTLLAPLSLPET
+6638 
-6650 GARQIQVLIGGA
+6650 
-6662 DSDGQRVVTVYSRP
+6662 
-6676 DTDSDTDGEWVLHA
+6676 
-6690 QGVVA
+6690 
-6695 PDTAA
+6695 
-6700 AVVPP
+6700 
-6705 WTQWPPVGAE
+6705 
-6715 PVPIDGLYD
+6715 
-6724 GLTDT
+6724 
-6729 GYGYGPMFQGL
+6729 
-6740 QQVWRDG
+6740 
-6747 TELYVQAALPATDG
+6747 
-6761 IDSVGEAHRY
+6761 
-6771 GLHPALLDAVL
+6771 
-6782 HALLALNDTGGTGAG
+6782 
-6797 PRLPFAWEQV
+6797 
-6807 SLHATGAALVRA
+6807 
-6819 RITSTDTGAVTVE
+6819 
-6832 VGDEAGHPVLTVGSL
+6832 
-6847 AVRPVTLDQ
+6847 
-6856 LATTRSGDR
+6856 
-6865 LLGLD
+6865 
-6870 WNPVTAPEPVSVV
+6870 
-6883 PYITWTQHATPD
+6883 
-6895 TVSDGASDA
+6895 
-6904 SVVVFDARDIAAGEA
+6904 
-6919 DPVWQA
+6919 
-6925 HTAVHRVLAAVQE
+6925 
-6938 FSDPHWSGPGVLMVL
+6938 
-6953 TRGAVAVAGS
+6953 
-6963 AVTDLAA
+6963 
-6970 SAVWG
+6970 
-6975 LVRSAQTEDPGRIV
+6975 
-6989 LIDLDLDLEPDA
+6989 
-7001 ETESGEDLFSP
+7001 
-7012 AVAEVVSTAS
+7012 
-7022 ALGEPQLAI
+7022 
-7031 RNGITHTPRLT
+7031 
-7042 RLTSQPAEIT
+7042 
-7052 DGDRGVVLAEGTVI
+7052 
-7066 VTGGTGGLGA
+7066 
-7076 LVARHLVSSY
+7076 
-7086 GVRSLVL
+7086 
-7093 ASRRGS
+7093 
-7099 AAEGVEQLVEELAG
+7099 
-7113 LGARV
+7113 
-7118 RVEACDVSD
+7118 
-7127 RAAVAQLL
+7127 L
-7135 SSVPSQFP
+7135 SSVPIDRFKQ
-7143 LTGVVHAAGVLD
+7143 AGILNVL
-7155 DGMMAALT
+7155 A
-7163 PQRVDVVMSA
+7163 
-7173 KADAAWHLHEL
+7173 
-7184 TRDRDLAL
+7184 
-7192 FVLFS
+7192 
-7197 SVAGVVGGPGQ
+7197 
-7208 GNYAAANTF
+7208 
-7217 LDGLAEYRR
+7217 
-7226 ARGLAATSIAW
+7226 
-7237 GFWASGTD
+7237 
-7245 GVIQRSGSG
+7245 
-7254 TFALNGHSGFRMLS
+7254 
-7268 DEQGLALF
+7268 
-7276 DAAIAQHRATVTAT
+7276 
-7290 CLDTAALAAS
+7290 
-7300 ARAGLLAPLLRGLA
+7300 
-7314 PATRRKVGTGTE
+7314 
-7326 PRSSEFG
+7326 
-7333 YLSRKIMGLDN
+7333 
-7344 DAQDKI
+7344 
-7350 LMEFIVERATAI
+7350 
-7362 LGYASFED
+7362 
-7370 FGASF
+7370 
-7375 IDAGF
+7375 
-7380 NSVTAME
+7380 
-7387 IRNDL
+7387 
-7392 NKATG
+7392 
-7397 LRLTPMSVFDHRGP
+7397 
-7411 AELARHVRNEIINA
+7411 
-7425 GYANSNPVIIDA
+7425 
-7437 KRVVPEGN
+7437 
-7445 RDGEALS
+7445 
-7452 GLFKDSVAAG
+7452 
-7462 NIEKGLEFLSS
+7462 
-7473 AARLRPVFDS
+7473 
-7483 DCDLAEMPAPIRL
+7483 DLAEEYRQLNRSAEY
-7496 SDGDS
+7496 GD
-7501 SSPHLIFISTPVFT
+7501 
-7515 GGVHQHL
+7515 
-7522 RISAPFRGKRKV
+7522 
-7534 TSVPLPGFKGNE
+7534 
-7546 PLPSSSTAAIDLL
+7546 
-7559 VRTVLDVAGEDSFVL
+7559 EDSID
-7574 VGYSSGGSLAY
+7574 SMDS
-7585 ATAAEIARD
+7585 
-7594 PDNRLMGVVLLD
+7594 
-7606 TFSADGADALPV
+7606 
-7618 ESLVNAMLE
+7618 ESLV
-7627 KEGTFGTLNDARL
+7627 D
-7640 TATVAWLEMLLNFS
+7640 
-7654 PNPAPFEV
+7654 
-7662 LLVRCTRASFRKLS
+7662 
-7676 PQSGRYE
+7676 Y
-7683 DVLVSR
+7683 
-7689 WWPSQAVSSVPAD
+7689 
-7702 HFSIIADDS
+7702 I
-7711 NVAAAAIDEWLGLF
+7711 LGNTDK